1 MKDLLIIF
9 IILLS
14 LLILIST
21 FGGSITNAHPET
33 LVATPPA
40 TAAAPAAA
48 PPATAPAA
56 PAQPMPSAKASLSQ
70 MQSIE
75 PFDNSKYFTSFA

>member
-40 TAAAPAAA
+40 PATAAP
-48 PPATAPAA
+48 APAA